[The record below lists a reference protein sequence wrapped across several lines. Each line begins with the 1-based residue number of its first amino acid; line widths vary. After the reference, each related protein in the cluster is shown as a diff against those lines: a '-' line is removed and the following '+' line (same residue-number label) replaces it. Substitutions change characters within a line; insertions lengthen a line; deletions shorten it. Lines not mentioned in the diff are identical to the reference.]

1 MKLKQLLSPAV
12 LEWNLAHEHLPDEQL
27 IKEFKKCAVDNE
39 NMINESVERNLDKIN
54 ECIERGKNRSKS
66 RLLLESEGERVDW
79 SKFDDWEEDTP
90 TESESTPTE
99 ETPIDDEELIDE
111 KVILK
116 NDVPEED
123 DTNVYTHI
131 DTLFEFFEFEKLTK
145 KKNTIYWNNCD
156 VSKVKDMTA
165 LFAFTDMPNANL
177 KSWDTSN
184 VRHME
189 GMFYKSNFNNDS
201 ICEWNVTSCAD
212 FLRMFTFS
220 DFNQDLKLWTPAYIE
235 MYEYDSKG
243 ERVKNPDG
251 TYKKIRVRAELPL
264 IGAAAD
270 EKKERLQNR
279 KFSKFRT
286 MMKHVKEN
294 KSINKTM
301 KHIVDYD
308 TFINEGFGDFVKK
321 GVKKVK
327 SFFKSFT
334 LKINNLVA
342 MFNKKGEMIDASSP
356 YTALNYISAGKV
368 NGVTAF
374 TKVENKY
381 LNDNVPSVA
390 TIEESTEYYDV
401 IDKNSIEYKN
411 YQTMI
416 EMINERHNKYG
427 EMLNEADDRVGFS
440 AKDGGIYDVED
451 IDSKRLKELLI
462 EGIQNVPGYKGRAR
476 RGNSLLIWGAPGIG
490 KTTIPKSIIKT
501 WNETSE
507 VNKKKALLVVQCG
520 DLTVDG
526 FSLPMPFKKSL
537 ADYLSERPMLRK
549 ELNISDEQLLSREIS
564 VSGEA
569 VKTWVPCYKP
579 TSDPVENKIRR
590 AVANGHIVID
600 DEFNEET
607 GEYDPIVTETTEGGI
622 ILFDEFLRANEQ
634 VFRILMQIFED
645 RAFMGHEIGDKWAIV
660 ACSNRPND
668 DKEAKTG
675 FGATGPV
682 VGTRVNQKNF
692 IPSFDEWKVWAQK
705 YGYFDQYTIKF
716 LMQEVDTK
724 TGEYSNWHTIRPD
737 EYERGKS
744 AWPTPRTWSKAMI
757 DLQNFMDNNGYSS
770 ILEVP
775 SDRIKSIFSGYIGVS
790 MAEKYVGYIN
800 IQKKKGDKDVT
811 FDPDKVLNDPKY
823 VIPKGV
829 KCAISIDELSKHIN
843 LLYDKNNLPTD
854 EQMMNLFN
862 ALEARFDKDVDNH
875 VKYFYIT
882 LYKKFDFM
890 GDPNEFAYTHFPK
903 FHEAIT
909 TKYGLT
915 NPKLMMKFLS

>member
-27 IKEFKKCAVDNE
+27 IKEFKKWSVDNE

-54 ECIERGKNRSKS
+54 ECIERGKHR
-66 RLLLESEGERVDW
+66 RLLLESEGGEGGKKIDW
-79 SKFDDWEEDTP
+79 SKFDDWTEDT
-90 TESESTPTE
+90 ESTSTPSAE
-99 ETPIDDEELIDE
+99 EEPIDDETLIDE

-116 NDVPEED
+116 NDVPEDD

-301 KHIVDYD
+301 KHIIDYD

-321 GVKKVK
+321 GVEKVK

-342 MFNKKGEMIDASSP
+342 MFNKKGEVIDASSP
-356 YTALNYISAGKV
+356 YTALNYISDGKV
-368 NGVTAF
+368 KGVTAF
-374 TKVENKY
+374 TTVKNEY
-381 LNDNVPSVA
+381 LNDNVQSVA
-390 TIEESTEYYDV
+390 TIAESPEYYGFT
-401 IDKNSIEYKN
+401 DKDSIEYKN
-411 YQTMI
+411 YCTMV
-416 EMINERHNKYG
+416 EMLNERYNKYG
-427 EMLNEADDRVGFS
+427 EMLNEGDRVGFTS
-440 AKDGGIYDVED
+440 KDGGLIDVRD
-451 IDSKRLKELLI
+451 VNSKTLVEKLKRAI
-462 EGIQNVPGYKGRAR
+462 KDVPAYKGNAR
-476 RGNSLLIWGAPGIG
+476 RGSSLFIWGAPGIG
-490 KTTIPKSIIKT
+490 KTSIPKSIIKA
-501 WNETSE
+501 WNENAE
-507 VNKKKALLVVQCG
+507 INEKKALMVVQCG

-526 FSLPMPFKKSL
+526 FSLPLPFKKSL
-537 ADYLSERPMLRK
+537 AEYLSERPELRK
-549 ELNISDEQLLSREIS
+549 KMNITDEEILSKEIS

-579 TSDPVENKIRR
+579 SSDPVENRIRR
-590 AVANGHIVID
+590 AVANGHIVMD
-600 DEFNEET
+600 DKFNEET
-607 GEYDPIVTETTEGGI
+607 GEYDTIVTETTEGGI
-622 ILFDEFLRANEQ
+622 ILFDEFFRANEQ
-634 VFRILMQIFED
+634 VFKILMQILED
-645 RAFMGHEIGDKWAIV
+645 RAFMGHVIGDKWAIV
-660 ACSNRPND
+660 CCSNRPND
-668 DKEAKTG
+668 DKEAKAGYESTG
-675 FGATGPV
+675 AV
-682 VGTRVNQKNF
+682 VSTRIEQMNF
-692 IPSFDEWKVWAQK
+692 IPDFDEWKIWAQK
-705 YGYFDQYTIKF
+705 YGYFDPYTLKF

-737 EYERGKS
+737 EHTSGKS
-744 AWPTPRTWSKAMI
+744 AWPTPRTWSKAMVA
-757 DLQNFMDNNGYSS
+757 LQNIMDDDGYSS

-775 SDRIKSIFSGYIGVS
+775 IDIIKDTFSGFIGVS
-790 MAEKYVGYIN
+790 MAEKYAGYIKMQ
-800 IQKKKGDKDVT
+800 QKKGGDDPSMN
-811 FDPDKVLNDPKY
+811 PDKVLNDPNY

-829 KCAISIDELSKHIN
+829 KCSISMDELSKHIS
-843 LLYDKNNLPTD
+843 LLFDKDNLPTD
-854 EQMMNLFN
+854 EQMMNVFN
-862 ALEARFDKDVDNH
+862 ALEARFGKDVDNH

-890 GDPNEFAYTHFPK
+890 GDPNAFAYTHFPK

-909 TKYGLT
+909 KKYGLT
-915 NPKLMMKFLS
+915 NPRLMKEFLS